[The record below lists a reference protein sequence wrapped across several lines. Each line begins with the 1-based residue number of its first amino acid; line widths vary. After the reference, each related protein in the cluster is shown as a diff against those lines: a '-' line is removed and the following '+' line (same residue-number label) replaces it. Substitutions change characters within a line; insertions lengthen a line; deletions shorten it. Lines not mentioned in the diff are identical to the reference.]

1 MRPMRLPL
9 IPVVIAGG
17 LLASCAGQSA
27 IKPAEVLDERTGMT
41 VGALQAPVEFIESAQ
56 NAGIA
61 RGKRIS
67 FAYLGPVEWDRSGD
81 IAYAL
86 WIHVAPGTD
95 KPVGDI
101 RAQGA
106 LTVLLDDGPLVL
118 VPSDAPA
125 AGSGPYQPIAS
136 WGQTS
141 YFKINVELLRR
152 MAASRKLQ
160 LDFRAVD
167 QSMVEFTP
175 THDTHATLTQFLQA
189 RGITAD

>member
-1 MRPMRLPL
+1 MRLSL

-17 LLASCAGQSA
+17 LLAACAGQSA

-56 NAGIA
+56 NVGIA
-61 RGKRIS
+61 GGKRIS

-81 IAYAL
+81 LTYAL

-125 AGSGPYQPIAS
+125 AGSGPYQPIAVLGTDQLLQDQRGLAS
-136 WGQTS
+136 AHGRQSQTAARFS
-141 YFKINVELLRR
+141 RR
-152 MAASRKLQ
+152 GSNPRWNSR
-160 LDFRAVD
+160 R
-167 QSMVEFTP
+167 
-175 THDTHATLTQFLQA
+175 LTT
-189 RGITAD
+189 RM

>member
-1 MRPMRLPL
+1 MRSSL
-9 IPVVIAGG
+9 IPVVLAGG
-17 LLASCAGQSA
+17 LLAACGGQSA
-27 IKPAEVLDERTGMT
+27 IKPAEVLDQRTGMT

-56 NAGIA
+56 NSVVAG
-61 RGKRIS
+61 GKRIS
-67 FAYLGPVEWDRSGD
+67 FAYLGPVDWDRSGD
-81 IAYAL
+81 ITYAL

-101 RAQGA
+101 RAPGA

-125 AGSGPYQPIAS
+125 SGSGPYQPIAS

-141 YFKINVELLRR
+141 YFKINVDLLRR
-152 MAASRKLQ
+152 MAASRKLR
-160 LDFRAVD
+160 LDFRAAD
-167 QSMVEFTP
+167 QSTVEFTP
-175 THDTHATLTQFLQA
+175 TRDTHVTLTQFLQA

>member
-1 MRPMRLPL
+1 MRFSL

-17 LLASCAGQSA
+17 LLAACAGQSA

-41 VGALQAPVEFIESAQ
+41 VGALQAPVEFIETAQ
-56 NAGIA
+56 NSVVAG
-61 RGKRIS
+61 GKRIS

-81 IAYAL
+81 ISYAL

-101 RAQGA
+101 RAHGA

-125 AGSGPYQPIAS
+125 TGSGPYQPIAS

-141 YFKINVELLRR
+141 YYKINVELLRR

-160 LDFRAVD
+160 LEFRAQD
-167 QSMVEFTP
+167 QSTVEFTP

>member
-1 MRPMRLPL
+1 MRLSL

-17 LLASCAGQSA
+17 LLAACAGQSA

-41 VGALQAPVEFIESAQ
+41 VGALQAPVEFVESAQ
-56 NAGIA
+56 NSAA
-61 RGKRIS
+61 SGKRIS
-67 FAYLGPVEWDRSGD
+67 FAYLGPVEWDRSGELT
-81 IAYAL
+81 YAL
-86 WIHVAPGTD
+86 WIHVAPGND

-101 RAQGA
+101 RSEGA
-106 LTVLLDDGPLVL
+106 LTVLLDDGPSVL

-141 YFKINVELLRR
+141 YFTINVELLRR

-160 LDFRAVD
+160 LDFRAQD
-167 QSMVEFTP
+167 QSTVEFTP
-175 THDTHATLTQFLQA
+175 THDTHVTLTQFLQA